1 MADQKA
7 KWVKIGK
14 VIRKKAGGVCVVVGE
29 PDNKNEQYKYSVEVT
44 VKDSSG
50 KKVANF
56 TNGFLTVTDPRKR
69 PGITEEQASKIP
81 ASLVSELF
89 FVENQD

>member
-14 VIRKKAGGVCVVVGE
+14 VIKKKAGGVCIVVGE
-29 PDNKNEQYKYSVEVT
+29 PDAKNEQYKYNVEVT
-44 VKDSSG
+44 VKNASG
-50 KKVANF
+50 KTVANF
-56 TNGFLTVTDPRKR
+56 KNGFLTVLDPRKR
-69 PGITEEQASKIP
+69 SGITEEQASKIP

-89 FVENQD
+89 FVENNE